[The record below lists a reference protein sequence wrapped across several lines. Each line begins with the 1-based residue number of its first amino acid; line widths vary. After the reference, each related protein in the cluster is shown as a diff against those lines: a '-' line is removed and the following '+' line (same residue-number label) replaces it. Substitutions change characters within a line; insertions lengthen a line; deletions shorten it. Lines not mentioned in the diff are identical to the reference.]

1 MYHHHNLIRID
12 KIKGVLS
19 KATVIFKLKVADSFK
34 VADLLLT
41 HGRSGINPHWQIT
54 ENSSRN
60 FSEIIIFRVVRQA
73 VWEFV
78 KYYFRLNAFFWMSFP
93 VKLSS
98 SRPCLKNGIGTH
110 DFLMDEFSS
119 KSFTVKRSQKCP
131 RNLPIRVKSITFV
144 LTGHRSLSTWQWPIK
159 TIPSKKLN

>member
-60 FSEIIIFRVVRQA
+60 FSEIIIFRVVTKA
-73 VWEFV
+73 VLLGNLSIKNHDYLFG
-78 KYYFRLNAFFWMSFP
+78 FFNSGRHTDRYTG
-93 VKLSS
+93 KLIHSIFS
-98 SRPCLKNGIGTH
+98 LK
-110 DFLMDEFSS
+110 
-119 KSFTVKRSQKCP
+119 P
-131 RNLPIRVKSITFV
+131 Y
-144 LTGHRSLSTWQWPIK
+144 
-159 TIPSKKLN
+159 TI